1 MQVLTSINNEI
12 TWDRITLTYQGVE
25 KIDSMMVHIVTNK
38 GYYAFIGGDTEINGV
53 VQTNADQ
60 IILALPPLQALGTK

>member
-12 TWDRITLTYQGVE
+12 TWNDKIFIYQGFE
-25 KIDSMMVHIVTNK
+25 KIDTMMVHVIMDN

-53 VQTNADQ
+53 VQVDSDA
-60 IILALPPLQALGTK
+60 IIATLTA

>member
-12 TWDRITLTYQGVE
+12 TWNDKIFIYQGFE
-25 KIDSMMVHIVTNK
+25 KIDTMMVHVIMDN
-38 GYYAFIGGDTEINGV
+38 GCYAFIGGDTEINGV

-60 IILALPPLQALGTK
+60 IILALPPL